1 MSDRTKSER
10 KAFLSIGDEIDNAAE
25 QVARRKG
32 IPTLTPPS
40 APETPKA
47 HIVPGP
53 SNDKSAPSAMVIDD
67 ARRAGV
73 TPARDAQMPSAPRPA
88 RASYVK
94 VKCPDYLLD
103 QLYGHIR
110 KERVTLN
117 HLILSA
123 LREKGFHVEE
133 ADMIED
139 GRRLRGKNVYPT

>member
-1 MSDRTKSER
+1 MSDRTKPER

-40 APETPKA
+40 VLETPAA

-53 SNDKSAPSAMVIDD
+53 SNDKPAPSAMRV
-67 ARRAGV
+67 AVPSRPREA
-73 TPARDAQMPSAPRPA
+73 PAPSAPRPGH
-88 RASYVK
+88 ASYVK

-139 GRRLRGKNVYPT
+139 GRRLRGKNIPV